1 MVLEKEQRKF
11 VYFKGR
17 EITCGTDG
25 GRLEDVIVVRSG
37 SSYWIASVF
46 FLKYESSLQLRTRS
60 EDFEDFRKETV
71 GKCPR

>member
-25 GRLEDVIVVRSG
+25 GRLEDVIVVRSII
-37 SSYWIASVF
+37 SSA
-46 FLKYESSLQLRTRS
+46 L
-60 EDFEDFRKETV
+60 
-71 GKCPR
+71 G